1 MRIITYLILVYH
13 IFKFS
18 FLSFWTFP
26 SHLCEMK
33 QVEGSLLKVRENF
46 MRYYQIIQKLHC
58 LFLYFK
64 NKVDII
70 FIPINIVL
78 LKLLLLMTDMN
89 VYSYVYDW
97 RINTSNRRERV
108 IEVVTRGPLPYYT
121 TIQRKNFI
129 PMVKYN

>member
-1 MRIITYLILVYH
+1 MLCLSLFVFNFVSLGGLGEDYNVLDFGISF
-13 IFKFS
+13 FKFS

-70 FIPINIVL
+70 FIPIYMYFKIVIVDDWHECIFL
-78 LKLLLLMTDMN
+78 CLWLMDKH
-89 VYSYVYDW
+89 
-97 RINTSNRRERV
+97 
-108 IEVVTRGPLPYYT
+108 IE
-121 TIQRKNFI
+121 
-129 PMVKYN
+129 